1 MSGDGKGVE
10 EMFKRL
16 LSGIALVFVMA
27 PALVACG
34 PAAGQQVANGAP
46 IPPSANSVMKVKV
59 DQIVN
64 NPAVK
69 AAYESLVKSHTDWP
83 QTADAAFSQ
92 VLSKTGIDLTTVSS
106 AIFFADIKSA
116 SADQMAYAG
125 IIVTGSFKQSAVID
139 SIQASAKQKFTA
151 ADYKGFTV
159 YAAAKDEYQISF
171 LSGSQFVAGT
181 PQAVHDTLDVK
192 KGDQKALSGGVIDT
206 LDRFGSPVITAAF
219 AVPQI
224 MSSQLSKPMPGSPV
238 SLSALQNVDNAG
250 FSIDL
255 QGLTV
260 NARIDAHFTSSAS
273 ATDASNVITGLI
285 SLGKGS
291 VQDPGTKAALG
302 NIQVTASDSWLS
314 VRSALDATQM
324 ASLAGTFQP
333 KK

>member
-1 MSGDGKGVE
+1 M
-10 EMFKRL
+10 KRL
-16 LSGIALVFVMA
+16 LAVIAGILVIA

-34 PAAGQQVANGAP
+34 PAAGQEVVSGTP
-46 IPPSANSVMKVKV
+46 IPPSANTVMKVKV

-64 NPAVK
+64 NPTVK
-69 AAYESLVKSHTDWP
+69 AAYGSMVKSHPDWP
-83 QTADAAFSQ
+83 QTADAAFGQ

-106 AIFFADIKSA
+106 AVFFANLQSVSA
-116 SADQMAYAG
+116 SQMTYAG
-125 IIVTGSFKQSAVID
+125 VIATGSFKQSAVID

-151 ADYKGFTV
+151 TDYKGFTV

-219 AVPQI
+219 VVPQT
-224 MSSQLSKPMPGSPV
+224 MSSQLSKPMPEAPV
-238 SLSALQNVDNAG
+238 SLSALRNVDNAG

-273 ATDASNVITGLI
+273 ATDASNVITGFI
-285 SLGKGS
+285 SLSKGAA
-291 VQDPGTKAALG
+291 QDPGVKAALG
-302 NIQVTASDSWLS
+302 NIQVTATESWLS
-314 VRSALDATQM
+314 VRSALDASQM

>member
-1 MSGDGKGVE
+1 MSGDWKGVE
-10 EMFKRL
+10 GMVKRL
-16 LSGIALVFVMA
+16 LAVIAVILVIA

-34 PAAGQQVANGAP
+34 PAAGQEVANGVP

-59 DQIVN
+59 DQIVT

-69 AAYESLVKSHTDWP
+69 AAYESLVKSHPDWP

-106 AIFFADIKSA
+106 AIFFASMQSVSA
-116 SADQMAYAG
+116 NQTAYAG
-125 IIVTGSFKQSAVID
+125 VIATGSFKQSAVID

-151 ADYKGFTV
+151 TDYKGFTV

-171 LSGSQFVAGT
+171 LSSSQFVAGT

-206 LDRFGSPVITAAF
+206 LDRFGSPVITASF
-219 AVPQI
+219 AVPQT
-224 MSSQLSKPMPGSPV
+224 MSSQLSKPVPGSPV

-250 FSIDL
+250 FSLDF
-255 QGLTV
+255 QGLTI
-260 NARIDAHFTSSAS
+260 NARIDAHFTSATS

-285 SLGKGS
+285 SLGKGGA
-291 VQDPGTKAALG
+291 QDPGTKAALG
-302 NIQVTASDSWLS
+302 NIQVTTSESWLS
-314 VRSALDATQM
+314 VRSTLDATQM

-333 KK
+333 KN